1 MDTIDRY
8 LASDLDAAERIRFDE
23 RLSNE
28 PSLASEL
35 ARQRLLSE
43 ALRRVVPQ
51 PRTGLAIDI
60 LARAVATR
68 GLERTSAP
76 SQPWLAKPLPLI
88 GASLATIA
96 LVAGTL
102 VWTGVI
108 PGLGFGG
115 GGGGGGGR
123 GATTPYASVM
133 SHGFVPSM
141 VETDPNALEALLAE
155 KFSTTIV
162 LKRGPAIKYLG
173 VRTDLGGSPLAIG
186 ILAKVGERQVL
197 LIIDKLGAR
206 PSDGTPN
213 RTPAGNRKQTR
224 ELSPGLYHH
233 EQVKGQITLA
243 EWSSSDEA
251 LLISE

>member
-1 MDTIDRY
+1 MSHLPHTTQADMDTIDRY

-102 VWTGVI
+102 VWTGVKDT
-108 PGLGFGG
+108 GN
-115 GGGGGGGR
+115 GR
-123 GATTPYASVM
+123 REAGQA
-133 SHGFVPSM
+133 
-141 VETDPNALEALLAE
+141 ALDAFSEWKAVYVDYSGRLQKAQIDTAPALAP
-155 KFSTTIV
+155 K
-162 LKRGPAIKYLG
+162 A
-173 VRTDLGGSPLAIG
+173 DA
-186 ILAKVGERQVL
+186 
-197 LIIDKLGAR
+197 
-206 PSDGTPN
+206 
-213 RTPAGNRKQTR
+213 
-224 ELSPGLYHH
+224 
-233 EQVKGQITLA
+233 
-243 EWSSSDEA
+243 
-251 LLISE
+251 